1 MAATTGIRAGAN
13 TSDTRLAFV
22 KETAWA
28 TTPDKPAFT
37 NLRLTSENMQWAKET
52 VRSNEIRPDRNIV
65 DEIQVSRSS
74 AGNVDF
80 ELSYGAFDDLIESA
94 MFSEWATNKIKNG
107 ADAGHSFTVERRL
120 ALPDASYEY
129 HRFIGQVVNTMSLNV
144 TAGQI
149 VTGSFGLMGKFGGRD
164 TAIIEDATYAD
175 APQNEVIN
183 AANHFASLSVG
194 AVAPVPLVRSVSLEI
209 TNNLRAQQA
218 VGSLDAVGIGAGR
231 FEATGSMEC
240 YFTSGDLIT
249 SFLNHETIALSFVL
263 GTATAKKYKFTLP
276 SIVLTGNP
284 GANAGGNDQDVM
296 LTLSFTAILDR
307 LTSTGCALQIER
319 AVA

>member
-22 KETAWA
+22 KETAWSE
-28 TTPDKPAFT
+28 TPTEPAFT

-120 ALPDASYEY
+120 ALPDASFEY
-129 HRFIGQVVNTMSLNV
+129 HRFIGQVAGMAVEIGTGPFGHRLANV
-144 TAGQI
+144 P
-149 VTGSFGLMGKFGGRD
+149 GRD
-164 TAIIEDATYAD
+164 KI
-175 APQNEVIN
+175 APAVAGRGHGEGGFTGKSDDH
-183 AANHFASLSVG
+183 AVG
-194 AVAPVPLVRSVSLEI
+194 AFAERHFRE
-209 TNNLRAQQA
+209 A
-218 VGSLDAVGIGAGR
+218 GSGVVCIGL
-231 FEATGSMEC
+231 
-240 YFTSGDLIT
+240 SGK
-249 SFLNHETIALSFVL
+249 SHHA
-263 GTATAKKYKFTLP
+263 TLP
-276 SIVLTGNP
+276 SMQS
-284 GANAGGNDQDVM
+284 AA
-296 LTLSFTAILDR
+296 
-307 LTSTGCALQIER
+307 TSSAETGCITAR
-319 AVA
+319 V